1 MAKKNCLK
9 KSFQDSLEDIKER
22 MKEKRNK
29 KLAKLGKNNSI
40 LSAKCKIITN
50 NSTQLKSF
58 QENNRALALALEDER
73 NKMREAQTAILHLKK
88 ECHFLKFQLFGLK
101 KKLISQRAEE
111 PAQAKLSTLR
121 GIIYQVTQ
129 KLVETVDL
137 LNPAKDLCSSDLDQR
152 IYSTL
157 REEYFGDDTLTD
169 LTVKDSREF
178 PRCVPIHDAGLPR
191 KSEVFQM
198 EDNAAAKK
206 EKQLGMTSGQ
216 SSGNT
221 ITIRKNSFR
230 SRRSDV
236 PQDPPDFNIESSSNE
251 EGRPTCT
258 SLPKG
263 VSTRRHRLTKSHNEL
278 CDTMLLGDLET
289 TYLSREFCE
298 RDGTAFS
305 ENPTGTLAIEN
316 PEENIC
322 LYGQDQITSVML
334 MQPGAPTEIKCTLLD
349 PQQKQIQVKNRDVQA
364 ETRPQK
370 RKSSGIRKPSKS
382 ASRSKERQS
391 RGKKTGPKEKLEE
404 STGTGD
410 AYDFYLEESVHLTP
424 FRPSKVNKEEMEE
437 KCMTDDNLKEKSV
450 SLPETSS
457 SESSGAEEDSDEL
470 YVPFKKKSKFMQ
482 SLACKSDMGSVPMRP
497 RSKRSLKPQKYVDE
511 KENNTA
517 KLTNI
522 GADCENQNHLKAV
535 SMDDPSVFKMVE
547 MNSEGNE
554 EEEETR
560 KNLSSADNHSLR
572 EVKVL
577 HIGATSGTCQTPH
590 LGLKDVTNISSPS
603 TANCRNRSTPF
614 TCTEEKPAVSMRK
627 RRCTLSVNYKEPA
640 LATKLRRG
648 DPFTDTYFLNSPVFK
663 QRKSGKRRSLKKD
676 SLSKYNE
683 AFVGCR

>member
-29 KLAKLGKNNSI
+29 KLAKLGKTNSI

-129 KLVETVDL
+129 KLLETVDL
-137 LNPAKDLCSSDLDQR
+137 LNPAKDLCSSDLDQK

-157 REEYFGDDTLTD
+157 REECFGDDTPTD
-169 LTVKDSREF
+169 LTVKDLREF
-178 PRCVPIHDAGLPR
+178 PRCVPIHDSGLPR
-191 KSEVFQM
+191 KSEAFQM

-206 EKQLGMTSGQ
+206 EKQLGMDSGQ

-221 ITIRKNSFR
+221 ITIRKSSSR
-230 SRRSDV
+230 STGRRSDV
-236 PQDPPDFNIESSSNE
+236 PQDPLDFNTESSSNE
-251 EGRPTCT
+251 EGRPTGT
-258 SLPKG
+258 ILPKG

-278 CDTMLLGDLET
+278 CNPMLLET

-298 RDGTAFS
+298 RDETAFS
-305 ENPTGTLAIEN
+305 ENPTNTLAIEN
-316 PEENIC
+316 PEQNTR
-322 LYGQDQITSVML
+322 LYDQDQIMSTMP
-334 MQPGAPTEIKCTLLD
+334 MQSGAPTETKCALLD
-349 PQQKQIQVKNRDVQA
+349 SKQKQIQVKNRDVQA

-370 RKSSGIRKPSKS
+370 RKSSGVRKSSKS
-382 ASRSKERQS
+382 TSRSKERQS

-404 STGTGD
+404 STGSGD

-424 FRPSKVNKEEMEE
+424 FRPSKVNKEEKEE
-437 KCMTDDNLKEKSV
+437 KCMTDDDSKEKST
-450 SLPETSS
+450 SFPEMSS

-470 YVPFKKKSKFMQ
+470 YVPFKQKSKFMQ
-482 SLACKSDMGSVPMRP
+482 SLACKSDMGSLPMRP

-522 GADCENQNHLKAV
+522 DADCENQNDLKAV
-535 SMDDPSVFKMVE
+535 SMDDPSGFKTVE
-547 MNSEGNE
+547 MNSDGNK
-554 EEEETR
+554 EEEETG
-560 KNLSSADNHSLR
+560 KNLSSVDNHSLR
-572 EVKVL
+572 E
-577 HIGATSGTCQTPH
+577 GTTSGTCQTPH

-603 TANCRNRSTPF
+603 SAKWRNRSTPF
-614 TCTEEKPAVSMRK
+614 TCSEEKPAISMRK

-663 QRKSGKRRSLKKD
+663 QRKAGKRRSLKKD